1 MAIITD
7 NTKLLGVIGC
17 PIQHSLSPVMH
28 NAALQHRAQQL
39 RQNKLDYV
47 YVPLLIEPKH
57 LGAAIAGGLAAVSWR
72 GFNVTIPHKQAIMAY
87 LSEMSSIAET
97 VGAVN
102 TVWREGDRW
111 LGTNTDVQGFLAPL
125 QTHPQDWTGRQ
136 VCILGAGGAA
146 RAVIVACQQ
155 LGFTQIHVVGR
166 DRSKL
171 LALQESFRQTSIPI
185 ELQLKTWDELA
196 TLLPQAHL
204 LVNTTPVG
212 MHPQEYLSPLTLETM
227 ALLPQGAVVYDLI
240 YTPRPTHFLKDA
252 AELGYTA
259 IDGLEMLVQ
268 QGADA
273 LGIWLQETISVSV
286 VSVMREAAEAQ
297 LQINP

>member
-1 MAIITD
+1 MAIITG

-28 NAALQHRAQQL
+28 NAALQYRAQQ
-39 RQNKLDYV
+39 QGQDELDYV
-47 YVPLLIEPKH
+47 YVPLLIEPLD
-57 LGAAIAGGLAAVSWR
+57 LGAAIAGLTAVGWQ
-72 GFNVTIPHKQAIMAY
+72 GFNVTIPHKQAIMAS
-87 LSEMSSIAET
+87 LSEITDIAQT

-111 LGTNTDVQGFLAPL
+111 LGTNTDVQGFLASL
-125 QTHPQDWTGRQ
+125 QTHRQSWTGRQ
-136 VCILGAGGAA
+136 ACILGTGGAA
-146 RAVIVACQQ
+146 RAVIMACQQ

-171 LALQESFRQTSIPI
+171 LALQKSFRQTTIPI
-185 ELQLKTWDELA
+185 ELQLQNWNDLV
-196 TLLPQAHL
+196 TLLPQVHL

-212 MHPQEYLSPLTLETM
+212 MHPQEHLSPLTLETM
-227 ALLPQGAVVYDLI
+227 ALLPRGAVVYDLI

-268 QGADA
+268 QGAAA
-273 LGIWLQETISVSV
+273 LEIWLQETISL
-286 VSVMREAAEAQ
+286 SVMREAAEARLQ
-297 LQINP
+297 LKS

>member
-1 MAIITD
+1 MAIITG

-28 NAALQHRAQQL
+28 NAALQHRAQQ
-39 RQNKLDYV
+39 QGQDELDYV
-47 YVPLLIEPKH
+47 YVPLLIEPPN
-57 LGAAIAGGLAAVSWR
+57 LGAAIAGLTAVGWQ
-72 GFNVTIPHKQAIMAY
+72 GFNITIPHKQAIMAS
-87 LSEMSSIAET
+87 LSEITPIAQT

-102 TVWREGDRW
+102 TVWREADRW

-125 QTHPQDWTGRQ
+125 QTDQQDWGGRQ
-136 VCILGAGGAA
+136 ACILGTGGAA

-166 DRSKL
+166 DRTKL
-171 LALQESFRQTSIPI
+171 VALQESFRQTTIPI
-185 ELQLKTWDELA
+185 ELQLQTWDELA
-196 TLLPQAHL
+196 ILLPQIHL

-212 MHPQEYLSPLTLETM
+212 MHPQEHLSPLTLEMM
-227 ALLPQGAVVYDLI
+227 AVLPQGTVVYDLI
-240 YTPRPTHFLKDA
+240 YTPRPTHFLKYA

-268 QGADA
+268 QGAAA
-273 LGIWLQETISVSV
+273 LQIWLQEPISASI
-286 VSVMREAAEAQ
+286 MREAASNQ
-297 LQINP
+297 LTHKK